1 MSEQLSATPG
11 EAQTRPPA
19 RLHEKLTP
27 SAQGAG
33 RWARWRREARRTS
46 GWAGLLYIVPALSI
60 LLLFEVWP
68 IFYNIWISL
77 WRWDIGPI
85 RFVGLDNYVRLL
97 GEGFVTRDY
106 NEQLVV
112 GEVLHTLLSAYVTP
126 ASPAASSSAAE
137 ASFGALGDNLLEVEY
152 WRRIGGDAAALL
164 EQFAAEFSE
173 EHAGQIS
180 LTSINQG
187 NIQELNQKIRAAAAG
202 GGLPAVTM
210 ADDYDVTQY
219 TASGILVAL
228 DEYIADG
235 NYGLTTAQIDDILPN
250 QFNRHKLPIYDN
262 KTMAFTQGFSA
273 FTTFWNQDLLTNA
286 GFDARVS
293 SWDEF
298 PD

>member
-1 MSEQLSATPG
+1 MTQSTLS
-11 EAQTRPPA
+11 
-19 RLHEKLTP
+19 
-27 SAQGAG
+27 
-33 RWARWRREARRTS
+33 RRTFLMGAAS
-46 GWAGLLYIVPALSI
+46 VAGLS
-60 LLLFEVWP
+60 
-68 IFYNIWISL
+68 
-77 WRWDIGPI
+77 
-85 RFVGLDNYVRLL
+85 
-97 GEGFVTRDY
+97 
-106 NEQLVV
+106 
-112 GEVLHTLLSAYVTP
+112 LLSACVTP

-137 ASFGALGDNLLEVEY
+137 ASVGALGDNLLEVEY
-152 WRRIGGDAAALL
+152 WHRIGGDAAALL

-180 LTSINQG
+180 LTSISQG

>member
-210 ADDYDVTQY
+210 VDDYDVTQY

-250 QFNRHKLPIYDN
+250 QFNRHKLPIYD
-262 KTMAFTQGFSA
+262 KKDDG
-273 FTTFWNQDLLTNA
+273 LHPGL
-286 GFDARVS
+286 
-293 SWDEF
+293 
-298 PD
+298 